1 MRPYT
6 LAEARYILSHV
17 YCVHHVPQDDG
28 WVYPWSFGAGEALC
42 SRCPCGTPADLRLH
56 VVSEKTA
63 ADWLAVE
70 NLAIAAVA
78 S

>member
-6 LAEARYILSHV
+6 LAEARFILSHV
-17 YCVHHVPQDDG
+17 YCVHHVPNDDG
-28 WVYPWSFGAGEALC
+28 WVYEWAPGAGETLC
-42 SRCPCGTPADLRLH
+42 SRCTCREPRDLRLH

-63 ADWLAVE
+63 ATWLVTE
-70 NLAIAAVA
+70 NAAIARA